1 LSATVNQGTRRHAGA
16 LVELLVRNTVLVA
29 AAAVFVA
36 FSLASS
42 KFAGASNLRNIA
54 IEGSGSAVMAVG
66 MTFVIITAGIDLS
79 VGAILF
85 LSTAGAAELF
95 VHGLPVVWAPL
106 VAVLFGVGL
115 GALNGA
121 SIAFV
126 AINPLIVTLAT
137 LNLYRG
143 LGGHLT
149 GFTTVYLPHAMT
161 LLGNT
166 TVAAVPTPIVVATGV
181 ALAGGLVLR
190 ATVFGRYVQAIG
202 TNSEAARNLGLPVR
216 RVLVGVYA
224 ISGLTAA
231 VAGLIENGRLGAL
244 QPTVGLGEELTVITA
259 VVLGGTSLFGGKGS
273 IVGSLLGVALLQ
285 MVADGLVLARIS
297 PYVFDML
304 RASVLIVAVLVGTYK
319 AGSLRSL
326 PIGGRRRLEVGPP
339 RGV

>member
-1 LSATVNQGTRRHAGA
+1 
-16 LVELLVRNTVLVA
+16 
-29 AAAVFVA
+29 
-36 FSLASS
+36 
-42 KFAGASNLRNIA
+42 
-54 IEGSGSAVMAVG
+54 

-79 VGAILF
+79 IGAILF

-106 VAVLFGVGL
+106 VAVLFGLGL

-126 AINPLIVTLAT
+126 GINPLIVTLAT

-143 LGGHLT
+143 VGGHLT
-149 GFTTVYLPHAMT
+149 GFSTVYLPPGMT
-161 LLGNT
+161 KFGT
-166 TVAAVPTPIVVATGV
+166 GTVASIPAPIVVAAVVTLVGGV
-181 ALAGGLVLR
+181 VLR
-190 ATVFGRYVQAIG
+190 MTVFGRHVQAIG
-202 TNSEAARNLGLPVR
+202 ANAEAARNLGLPVR

-231 VAGLIENGRLGAL
+231 LAGLIENGRLGAL

-273 IVGSLLGVALLQ
+273 ILGSLFGVALLQ
-285 MVADGLVLARIS
+285 MVANGLVLAHIS

-304 RASVLIVAVLVGTYK
+304 RASVLIVAVLIGTSR
-319 AGSLRSL
+319 ARSLRAV
-326 PIGGRRRLEVGPP
+326 PIVRRRRLEVRP
-339 RGV
+339 

>member
-1 LSATVNQGTRRHAGA
+1 VSAAVTGAKRRYRGTLG
-16 LVELLVRNTVLVA
+16 ELLVRNTVLLATAV
-29 AAAVFVA
+29 VFVA
-36 FSLASS
+36 FSLASN
-42 KFAGASNLRNIA
+42 KFASGSNLRNIA
-54 IEGSGSAVMAVG
+54 IQGSGSAVMAVG

-95 VHGLPVVWAPL
+95 VNGLPVVWAPL
-106 VAVLFGVGL
+106 VAVLLGLGL
-115 GALNGA
+115 GAVNGA

-149 GFTTVYLPHAMT
+149 GFTTVYLPPGMT
-161 LLGNT
+161 MFGT
-166 TVAAVPTPIVVATGV
+166 ATVASVPAPIIVAAFV
-181 ALAGGLVLR
+181 ALAGALVLR
-190 ATVFGRYVQAIG
+190 RTVFGRYVQAIG
-202 TNSEAARNLGLPVR
+202 ANAEAARNLGLPVR

-231 VAGLIENGRLGAL
+231 LAGLIENGRLGAL

-273 IVGSLLGVALLQ
+273 ILGSLLGVALLQ

-304 RASVLIVAVLVGTYK
+304 RASVLIVAVLVGTSR
-319 AGSLRSL
+319 ARSLRAV
-326 PIGGRRRLEVGPP
+326 PIGRRHRLGVGP
-339 RGV
+339 

>member
-1 LSATVNQGTRRHAGA
+1 MSATFTGATRRYTGT
-16 LVELLVRNTVLVA
+16 LGEVLLRNTVLIA
-29 AAAVFVA
+29 AAVVFVA

-42 KFAGASNLRNIA
+42 KFASGSNLRNIA
-54 IEGSGSAVMAVG
+54 IQGSGSAVMAVG

-79 VGAILF
+79 IGAILF

-106 VAVLFGVGL
+106 VAVLFGLGL
-115 GALNGA
+115 GAFNGA

-126 AINPLIVTLAT
+126 GINPLTVTLAT

-143 LGGHLT
+143 VGGHLT
-149 GFTTVYLPHAMT
+149 GFSTVYLPPGMT
-161 LLGNT
+161 KFGT
-166 TVAAVPTPIVVATGV
+166 GTVASIPAPIVVAAVV
-181 ALAGGLVLR
+181 ALVGGVVLR
-190 ATVFGRYVQAIG
+190 RTVFGRHVQAIG
-202 TNSEAARNLGLPVR
+202 ANAEAARNLGLPVR

-231 VAGLIENGRLGAL
+231 FAGLIENGRLGAL

-273 IVGSLLGVALLQ
+273 ILGSLLGVALLQ

-304 RASVLIVAVLVGTYK
+304 RASVLIVAVLVGTSR
-319 AGSLRSL
+319 AGGLSALS
-326 PIGGRRRLEVGPP
+326 IGRRRRLEVGP
-339 RGV
+339 

>member
-1 LSATVNQGTRRHAGA
+1 VSATFAGATRRYTRTLGG
-16 LVELLVRNTVLVA
+16 VLLRNTVLIA
-29 AAAVFVA
+29 AAVVFVA

-42 KFAGASNLRNIA
+42 KFASGSNLRNIA
-54 IEGSGSAVMAVG
+54 IQGSSSAV

-79 VGAILF
+79 IGAILF
-85 LSTAGAAELF
+85 LSTAGVAELF

-106 VAVLFGVGL
+106 VAVLFGLGL

-126 AINPLIVTLAT
+126 GINPLIVTLAT

-143 LGGHLT
+143 VGGHLT
-149 GFTTVYLPHAMT
+149 GFSTVYLPHGIT
-161 LLGNT
+161 KFGT
-166 TVAAVPTPIVVATGV
+166 GTVVSVPAPIVVAAVV
-181 ALAGGLVLR
+181 ALVGGVLLR
-190 ATVFGRYVQAIG
+190 RTVFGRHVQAIG
-202 TNSEAARNLGLPVR
+202 ANAEAARNLGLPVR

-231 VAGLIENGRLGAL
+231 LAGLIENGRLGAL

-273 IVGSLLGVALLQ
+273 ILGSLFGVALLQ
-285 MVADGLVLARIS
+285 MVANGLVLAHIS

-304 RASVLIVAVLVGTYK
+304 RASVLIVAVLVGTSR
-319 AGSLRSL
+319 AGSLRTV
-326 PIGGRRRLEVGPP
+326 PIVRRRRLEVGP
-339 RGV
+339 

>member
-1 LSATVNQGTRRHAGA
+1 VSATFTGAPRRYTGTLGE
-16 LVELLVRNTVLVA
+16 VLLRNTVLIA
-29 AAAVFVA
+29 AAVVFVA

-42 KFAGASNLRNIA
+42 KFASGSNLRNIA
-54 IEGSGSAVMAVG
+54 IQGSGSAVMAVG

-79 VGAILF
+79 IGAILF
-85 LSTAGAAELF
+85 VSTAGAAELF

-106 VAVLFGVGL
+106 VAVLFGLGL

-126 AINPLIVTLAT
+126 GINPLIVTLAT

-143 LGGHLT
+143 VGGHLT
-149 GFTTVYLPHAMT
+149 GFSTVYLPPGMT
-161 LLGNT
+161 KFGT
-166 TVAAVPTPIVVATGV
+166 GTVASIPAPIVVAAVV
-181 ALAGGLVLR
+181 ALVGGVLLR
-190 ATVFGRYVQAIG
+190 RTVFGRHVQAIG
-202 TNSEAARNLGLPVR
+202 ANAEAARNLGLPVR

-231 VAGLIENGRLGAL
+231 FAGLIENGRLGAL

-273 IVGSLLGVALLQ
+273 ILGSLFGVALLQ
-285 MVADGLVLARIS
+285 MVANGLVLARIS

-304 RASVLIVAVLVGTYK
+304 RASVLIVAVLIGTSR
-319 AGSLRSL
+319 ARGLREV
-326 PIGGRRRLEVGPP
+326 PIVRRGRLEVGP
-339 RGV
+339 

>member
-1 LSATVNQGTRRHAGA
+1 LSPAVTGATRRYTGS
-16 LVELLVRNTVLVA
+16 LGELLVRNTVIVA
-29 AAAVFVA
+29 AAVVFVA
-36 FSLASS
+36 FSLASNE
-42 KFAGASNLRNIA
+42 FASSSNLRNVA
-54 IEGSGSAVMAVG
+54 IQGSGSAVMAVG

-106 VAVLFGVGL
+106 VAVLFGIGL
-115 GALNGA
+115 GAVNGA

-149 GFTTVYLPHAMT
+149 GFTTVYLPPGMT
-161 LLGNT
+161 MFGT
-166 TVAAVPTPIVVATGV
+166 ATVASIPAPIIVAAFV
-181 ALAGGLVLR
+181 ALAGALVLR
-190 ATVFGRYVQAIG
+190 RTVFGRYVQAIG
-202 TNSEAARNLGLPVR
+202 ANAEAARNLGLPVR

-231 VAGLIENGRLGAL
+231 LAGLIENGRLGAL

-273 IVGSLLGVALLQ
+273 ILGSLLGVAVLQ

-304 RASVLIVAVLVGTYK
+304 RASVLIVAVLVGTSRV
-319 AGSLRSL
+319 GSLRAL
-326 PIGGRRRLEVGPP
+326 PIGRRRRLEVGP
-339 RGV
+339 

>member
-1 LSATVNQGTRRHAGA
+1 VSATFTGATRRYTGT
-16 LVELLVRNTVLVA
+16 LGEVLLRNTVLIA
-29 AAAVFVA
+29 AAVVFVA

-42 KFAGASNLRNIA
+42 KFASGSNLRNIA
-54 IEGSGSAVMAVG
+54 IQGSGSAVMAVG

-79 VGAILF
+79 IGAILF

-106 VAVLFGVGL
+106 VAVLFGLGL

-126 AINPLIVTLAT
+126 GINPLIVTLAT

-143 LGGHLT
+143 VGGHLT
-149 GFTTVYLPHAMT
+149 GFSTVYLPPGMT
-161 LLGNT
+161 KFGT
-166 TVAAVPTPIVVATGV
+166 GTVASIPAPIVVAAVV
-181 ALAGGLVLR
+181 ALVGGVVLR
-190 ATVFGRYVQAIG
+190 RTVFGRHVQAIG
-202 TNSEAARNLGLPVR
+202 ANAEAARNLGLPVR

-231 VAGLIENGRLGAL
+231 LAGLIENGRLGAL

-273 IVGSLLGVALLQ
+273 ILGSLLGVALLQ

-304 RASVLIVAVLVGTYK
+304 RASVLIVAVLVGTSR
-319 AGSLRSL
+319 ARGLRAV
-326 PIGGRRRLEVGPP
+326 PIVRRRRLEVGP
-339 RGV
+339 